1 MIKIQL
7 PWFIFSVTHDDN
19 DHWCRG
25 GDHNMETK
33 MSETRISKPIKVAST
48 HAQPANCVS
57 NGFKV
62 FIKQLPHIVIW
73 FDWCLM
79 MIKNSFCP
87 KILVYWS
94 RSVFLIMW
102 TGSDYDMD
110 NNVASADIIMH
121 RLLSHF
127 SDKQHQSL
135 VWEMMMLWYLRG
147 TLLVIKFSTVSPE
160 Y

>member
-1 MIKIQL
+1 MMTMITGAEAVTTIWRQKCQRQGSANQLKSPQHMPNQQTVFLMVSRYLSSSCHTSWSDLTDVWWWLKIV
-7 PWFIFSVTHDDN
+7 F
-19 DHWCRG
+19 
-25 GDHNMETK
+25 
-33 MSETRISKPIKVAST
+33 
-48 HAQPANCVS
+48 AQKS
-57 NGFKV
+57 
-62 FIKQLPHIVIW
+62 
-73 FDWCLM
+73 
-79 MIKNSFCP
+79 
-87 KILVYWS
+87 LVYWS

-110 NNVASADIIMH
+110 NNVASPDIMH

>member
-19 DHWCRG
+19 DHQNRG
-25 GDHNMETK
+25 SDHNMETK
-33 MSETRISKPIKVAST
+33 IWEIRISKPIKIAST

-62 FIKQLPHIVIW
+62 FIEQLPWIVIR
-73 FDWCLM
+73 FDWCLL
-79 MIKNSFCP
+79 MIKSFLPRNSRLL
-87 KILVYWS
+87 ILMVLQW
-94 RSVFLIMW
+94 VFLIMW

-110 NNVASADIIMH
+110 NNVASPDIMR
-121 RLLSHF
+121 RLLSH
-127 SDKQHQSL
+127 SSVISL
-135 VWEMMMLWYLRG
+135 TSSSVISLRNDDA
-147 TLLVIKFSTVSPE
+147 LISQRDPPC